1 MTTAPL
7 RHQPSLRLPGVGRAL
22 AVTLGLAVLAG
33 ALALVVGGA
42 AQLLGVL
49 VGAAMVAGFFV
60 FGTVN
65 TAVAAAFAP
74 RVALVVAL
82 LTYTFQVVALG
93 LVLVAVSRSDLTPDR
108 LDVRWLGGTVIAGA
122 LGWTV
127 ALVLDALSSA
137 PRQQSGSE
145 PEITSEAVR
154 GRWSG
159 DE

>member
-7 RHQPSLRLPGVGRAL
+7 RQQPSLRVPGAGRAL
-22 AVTLGLAVLAG
+22 LVTLAVALGAA
-33 ALALVVGGA
+33 ALARALGGG

-60 FGTVN
+60 FGMVN

-82 LTYTFQVVALG
+82 LTYTLQVVALG
-93 LVLVAVSRSDLTPDR
+93 LVLVAVSRSGLTPDR
-108 LDVRWLGGTVIAGA
+108 LDVRWLAGTVIAGA

-127 ALVLDALSSA
+127 ALVLDAL
-137 PRQQSGSE
+137 GTTHE
-145 PEITSEAVR
+145 VTSEEVVR
-154 GRWSG
+154 R
-159 DE
+159 